1 MTDSPAPSSPKQQ
14 PAPSVPARGPAEGG
28 PRRHWSL
35 LGSVVGPFLA
45 LIAVVGLFG
54 AADSMQGEGG
64 TFLTVR
70 NLQALSVQTA
80 PVAVAALG
88 MTVII
93 IAGGIDLSAGTAMAL
108 CATVLAWSLKED
120 VALVIRTGGNV
131 QSAAV
136 DVKEAE
142 DRLTEI
148 DRNLSAA
155 DRQLESSGL
164 PAPRRERLQN
174 RRTSLQKEQQELQTA
189 LPVLQQRLSSMEQQ
203 SATWTRFTPAVAVVL
218 AVATGCLCGLLNG
231 VIISALQVV
240 PFIVTLGTMTFYLG
254 LAKMLAEETTVRPD
268 RATQVPNWLTD
279 FLSIR
284 SHAQIG
290 GFPLGVWLAILLALL
305 LAVVLRYSVFSRH
318 VFALGSSEATAR
330 LCGINVARNK
340 AAVYA
345 LGGLFIGIGGLYQFA
360 RLSVGEPTA
369 GIGLELRVIAAV
381 VIGGGSLSGGRG
393 SVPGTLAGAAVMAV
407 IASGCTQL
415 GLRNPVQD
423 IVLGVIIVA
432 AVTVDQI
439 RQRRL
444 AAG

>member
-1 MTDSPAPSSPKQQ
+1 MTE
-14 PAPSVPARGPAEGG
+14 PARPAESRTATAPASRRRG
-28 PRRHWSL
+28 RHWSL
-35 LGSVVGPFLA
+35 LGSVLGPFLA
-45 LIAVVGLFG
+45 LIAVVVVFG
-54 AADSMQGEGG
+54 VADSLQDGGG

-120 VALVIRTGGNV
+120 AALLMRAGDNV
-131 QSAAV
+131 QAATARV
-136 DVKEAE
+136 SDGET
-142 DRLTEI
+142 RL
-148 DRNLSAA
+148 AA
-155 DRQLESSGL
+155 LERQLGTTRRQLAGSGM
-164 PAPRRERLQN
+164 PAARRERLE
-174 RRTSLQKEQQELQTA
+174 TKSATLEAEQAELQTVLPEWRKQRETVEA
-189 LPVLQQRLSSMEQQ
+189 LSKQ
-203 SATWTRFTPAVAVVL
+203 WTPWTPAVAVVL
-218 AVATGCLCGLLNG
+218 AVLTGCGCGLLNG
-231 VIISALQVV
+231 AIVSALRVV

-254 LAKMLAEETTVRPD
+254 VAKMLAEETTVRPD
-268 RATQVPNWLTD
+268 RATQVPGWLSD

-284 SHAQIG
+284 SHALVA
-290 GFPLGVWLAILLALL
+290 GFPPGVWLAIGLSIVLAL
-305 LAVVLRYSVFSRH
+305 VLRYTVFSRH
-318 VFALGSSEATAR
+318 VFAVGSNEATAR
-330 LCGINVARNK
+330 LCGIGVGRTK
-340 AAVYA
+340 VAVYA
-345 LGGLFIGIGGLYQFA
+345 VGGLFVGIAGLYQFA

-432 AVTVDQI
+432 AVTLDQI

-444 AAG
+444 AAS